1 MATTWSI
8 YGLLRKK
15 IDVTSHIGLLF
26 ETFFLMPFFAA
37 YLLYIHSHG
46 GGNFSIDDTNTS
58 LLLIGAGIITV
69 LPLFLFNLG
78 VKILPL
84 GIAGL
89 VFYIVPTLQ
98 FITSVLFLG
107 EIILVEKL
115 ISFIIIWFAV
125 IIFIYDSSKNK
136 RYVS

>member
-1 MATTWSI
+1 
-8 YGLLRKK
+8 
-15 IDVTSHIGLLF
+15 
-26 ETFFLMPFFAA
+26 
-37 YLLYIHSHG
+37 
-46 GGNFSIDDTNTS
+46 
-58 LLLIGAGIITV
+58 
-69 LPLFLFNLG
+69 
-78 VKILPL
+78 L